1 MKKRLWAIV
10 LIVLVSVFAFSACKK
25 APAQADDQQTG
36 TIITDESGSYNE
48 TQTTDE
54 SNTENGANNDQS
66 GMTDS
71 DQSGDSSNSGS
82 NQSGN
87 GGHTHAYGAWTTLK
101 KATCTADGQEERTCS
116 CGAKETHTLKAGHT
130 EVIDSAVAATCSSE
144 GKTEGKHCSTCKQV
158 LVAQKTTPKTA
169 HSYSSYTFT
178 SSTHTVKCSMC
189 NTGTTAAHTF
199 KSGATTCTDC
209 PFFKETAPSFATGYT
224 TTKVTYVETE
234 YVIYEIQPNIYV
246 VGDLVKKTDE
256 LCRAME
262 AFSGLRFNTEISGGK
277 KVLVKVSRNSG
288 PSTYPDSEMSGGA
301 AVGGNVTS
309 ARGDEGNGAI
319 FLESLSLFLGKEG
332 ALPHELFHIL
342 RFRQSNHSFS
352 TVLEEG
358 FAAYMTLGLQLE
370 LEKQNKALA
379 YYCNSS
385 SQGYMNIGSME
396 RSIYNCTISEWFSKT
411 ADGFQGNDA
420 YTYGYC
426 FLSYLKSAYGN
437 PTAWITYLD
446 DAGKDRPDM
455 NAPLSVDQVK
465 QVFQEIYGANC
476 LDNFYGWLRNNE
488 KNLLK
493 PGGTVYDITDMEP
506 ISIYPHF
513 CWLNCEGTELAPFKV
528 KYKNLCVDVEELRNY
543 LTNYKHR
550 NADNLKLA
558 LSHDATIQLFDRNG
572 MLVGQVR
579 GKAASLVGV
588 SYFRLVGQGEL
599 DFLEINGYY
608 NPSEVYTKKTL
619 VYRSEPAARTFWRS
633 FLQDW
638 NIDEFDQDLLY
649 RTDIQ
654 VVVETTS
661 PSKVILYSVTGEET
675 VLLNQTKVVVSG
687 CRDFYVETYENT
699 VFEVY
704 VVPKK

>member
-10 LIVLVSVFAFSACKK
+10 LIALVCVFAFSACKK
-25 APAQADDQQTG
+25 VPAQADNE
-36 TIITDESGSYNE
+36 ITDSQTTDENGSYNE
-48 TQTTDE
+48 TDDTDETDTTDKDGDSTE
-54 SNTENGANNDQS
+54 SGVNNEQS
-66 GMTDS
+66 GSTGNTDS
-71 DQSGDSSNSGS
+71 
-82 NQSGN
+82 

-169 HSYSSYTFT
+169 HSYSSYKFT
-178 SSTHTVKCSMC
+178 ASTHTLSCTMC
-189 NTGTTAAHTF
+189 NTGTTSAHTF
-199 KSGATTCTDC
+199 KSGTTTCTDC
-209 PFFKETAPSFATGYT
+209 PFFKETAPGFAAGYT

-277 KVLVKVSRNSG
+277 KVLVKVSRSSG

-301 AVGGNVTS
+301 AVGGNVTT

-396 RSIYNCTISEWFSKT
+396 RSIYDSDIYTWFSKN
-411 ADGFQGNDA
+411 AGDFQGNDA

-426 FLSYLKSAYGN
+426 LMSYLKSNYGN
-437 PTAWITYLD
+437 CTAWITRLD
-446 DAGKDRPDM
+446 DAGKDRPDA
-455 NAPLSVDQVK
+455 NNPVSVAQIK
-465 QVFQEIYGANC
+465 QVFTEVYGANC
-476 LDNFYGWLRNNE
+476 LDNFYSWLRNNE
-488 KNLLK
+488 KNILK
-493 PGGTVYDITDMEP
+493 SGGTVYDVTDMEP

-513 CWLNCEGTELAPFKV
+513 CWLYCEGTELAPFEV
-528 KYKNLCVDVEELRNY
+528 KYKNLCVNVEELRNY
-543 LTNYKHR
+543 LTNYKNR
-550 NADNLKLA
+550 NVDNLKLA
-558 LSHDATIQLFDRNG
+558 LSHDATIQLFDQSG
-572 MLVGQVR
+572 MLIGQVR
-579 GKAASLVGV
+579 GKSASLAGV

-599 DFLEINGYY
+599 EFLEIYGYY

-619 VYRSEPAARTFWRS
+619 VYRSEPAARTYWRS
-633 FLQDW
+633 FIQDW

-649 RTDIQ
+649 RTDIE
-654 VVVETTS
+654 VIVEITS

-675 VLLNQTKVVVSG
+675 VLWDQTKVVVSG

>member
-1 MKKRLWAIV
+1 MLFQYGGIALKKRLWAIA
-10 LIVLVSVFAFSACKK
+10 LIALVCIFAFSACKK
-25 APAQADDQQTG
+25 APAQADNETTDSQT
-36 TIITDESGSYNE
+36 TDENGSYNE
-48 TQTTDE
+48 TDTTDKDGD
-54 SNTENGANNDQS
+54 STENGVNNEQS
-66 GMTDS
+66 GSAGNTD
-71 DQSGDSSNSGS
+71 G
-82 NQSGN
+82 
-87 GGHTHAYGAWTTLK
+87 GGHTHAYSAWTTLK
-101 KATCTADGQEERTCS
+101 KVTCTEDGLEERTCS
-116 CGAKETHTLKAGHT
+116 CGAKESRTLKAGHT
-130 EVIDSAVAATCSSE
+130 EAVDSAVAATCSSE
-144 GKTEGKHCSTCKQV
+144 GKTEGKHCLTCGKI
-158 LVAQKTTPKTA
+158 LIAQKATPKTA
-169 HSYSSYTFT
+169 HSYSSYKFT
-178 SSTHTVKCSMC
+178 ASTHTLSCTMC

-199 KSGATTCTDC
+199 KSGTTTCTAC
-209 PFFKETAPSFATGYT
+209 PFFKETAPGFATGYT
-224 TTKVTYVETE
+224 TTKVTYIETQ
-234 YVIYEIQPNIYV
+234 YAIFQIQPNIYV
-246 VGDLVKKTDE
+246 VGDLAKKTDD

-262 AFSGLRFNTEISGGK
+262 SFSGLSFNTEIANGK
-277 KVLVKVSRNSG
+277 KILISVNRSSG
-288 PSTYPDSEMSGGA
+288 PSAYPDSEMSGGMA
-301 AVGGNVTS
+301 TGGAVSNS
-309 ARGDEGNGAI
+309 RGDIGNGHI
-319 FLESLSLFLGKEG
+319 SLDSLSLFLGKEG
-332 ALPHELFHIL
+332 AFIHELFHVL
-342 RFRQSNHSFS
+342 RFRQSNNTFN
-352 TVLEEG
+352 TLLEEG

-411 ADGFQGNDA
+411 AEAFQGNDA

-446 DAGKDRPDM
+446 DAGKDRPDI
-455 NAPLSVDQVK
+455 NAPLSVDQTK
-465 QVFQEIYGANC
+465 QVFQEVYGANC

-513 CWLNCEGTELAPFKV
+513 TWLNCESTELAPFKV

-543 LTNYKHR
+543 LTNYKNR
-550 NADNLKLA
+550 NADNLNLA
-558 LSHDATIQLFDRNG
+558 LSHNATIQLFDQSG
-572 MLVGQVR
+572 MLVGQEQ
-579 GKAASLVGV
+579 GKTASLAGV

-599 DFLEINGYY
+599 DFLEIYGYY

-654 VVVETTS
+654 VVVEITS

-675 VLLNQTKVVVSG
+675 VLWNQTKVVVSG
-687 CRDFYVETYENT
+687 CRDFYVETEGNT

-704 VVPKK
+704 IVPKK